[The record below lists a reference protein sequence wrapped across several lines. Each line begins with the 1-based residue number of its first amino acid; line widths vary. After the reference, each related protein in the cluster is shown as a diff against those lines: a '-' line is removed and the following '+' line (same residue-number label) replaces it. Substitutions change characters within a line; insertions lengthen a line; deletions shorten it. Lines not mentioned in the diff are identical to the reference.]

1 MVCYFNDKSKS
12 DEELLSLARGQQ
24 AGAEEALAERYARV
38 VRMCVRPYF
47 LLGGDSEDLIQ
58 EGMIGLLSAIRE
70 YDSEKGASFK
80 TYAQTC
86 IHNRI
91 KSAVRSAQRLKNAPL
106 NDGVSLED
114 VLSNESQS
122 LGTHYYQRSPEEQVL
137 ARETEK
143 EFLSTYLR
151 CLSKLEAEILRLY
164 LDGLSYEEMAAAA
177 GRDVKAVDNAVQRI
191 RRKLA
196 KLSSGENSES

>member
-1 MVCYFNDKSKS
+1 MQA
-12 DEELLSLARGQQ
+12 LAKTRA

-38 VRMCVRPYF
+38 VRMCARPYF
-47 LLGGDSEDLIQ
+47 LIGGDSEDLIQ

-70 YDSEKGASFK
+70 YDAEKGAAFK

-86 IHNRI
+86 IQNRI
-91 KSAVRSAQRLKNAPL
+91 KSAVRSAQRMKNAPL

-114 VLSNESQS
+114 VLSDESQS
-122 LGTHYYQRSPEEQVL
+122 LGTNYYERSPEEQVL

-143 EFLSTYLR
+143 EFISAYSR
-151 CLSKLEAEILRLY
+151 CLSKLEGEILRLY
-164 LDGLSYEEMAAAA
+164 LDGLSYEEMAARS

-196 KLSSGENSES
+196 KLPPGDNSES